1 MTTSIPLPIQLGCDY
16 LLQPN
21 YYNKSLYKRQEPAQ
35 NCLYGLL
42 FSSLPTGKTALVFSL
57 DIDCARDNPSL
68 DKGGDVV
75 VGNLYN
81 TLPADGVAGASGD
94 MGGDQHIGIFPK
106 AVFSGKGFR
115 VGDIQPGSADFFG
128 VQRLAEGLGVD
139 SGPPPDVDDQDAI
152 LAAGEGVG
160 IENLAGFGGVGKG
173 EDQSIGLGQD
183 LFQLVHRRHPVKT
196 GQIGGGSALDTNGMG
211 TQQLGFFGVAS
222 SQIAGAQA
230 DHCASGQ
237 LAHLAEH
244 LPSALRHGV
253 SILAELLEQVE
264 VHANGELGDDLAV
277 GAAGIGQNDLTGVV
291 GVVDVDV
298 YAGRTE
304 LQQLEVGELFYER
317 NWRIADDAVKP
328 GEFGRGG
335 QVIKE
340 VDLLAGMGCLQPLHL
355 SGAEGTKRRDNSSL
369 KHGEH
374 FLSNG
379 AGVRQL

>member
-68 DKGGDVV
+68 DEGGDVV
-75 VGNLYN
+75 VGNLDDP
-81 TLPADGVAGASGD
+81 LPADSIAGATSD

-106 AVFSGKGFR
+106 AVFSGKGLR
-115 VGDIQPGSADFFG
+115 VGDIQPSGADFSG

-139 SGPPPDVDDQDAI
+139 SGPPPDVDDQDAV
-152 LAAGEGVG
+152 LAAREGVG
-160 IENLAGFGGVGKG
+160 IEDLAGFRGIGEG
-173 EDQSIGLGQD
+173 EDQGIGLGQD
-183 LFQLVHRRHPVKT
+183 LFQLVHRRHPVKA
-196 GQIGGGSALDTNGMG
+196 GKIGGGSALDANGMG
-211 TQQLGFFGVAS
+211 AQQLGFFGVAG

-230 DHCASGQ
+230 DYCTSSQ

-253 SILAELLEQVE
+253 SVLAELLEQVE

-277 GAAGIGQNDLTGVV
+277 GAAGIGQNNLTGIV

-298 YAGRTE
+298 HAGRTE
-304 LQQLEVGELFYER
+304 L
-317 NWRIADDAVKP
+317 
-328 GEFGRGG
+328 
-335 QVIKE
+335 
-340 VDLLAGMGCLQPLHL
+340 
-355 SGAEGTKRRDNSSL
+355 
-369 KHGEH
+369 
-374 FLSNG
+374 
-379 AGVRQL
+379 